1 MMELQVLETIVL
13 VVHVLAALAIIGLVL
28 IQHGKG
34 ADMGSGFGSGAS
46 ATVFGSGG
54 AGNFL
59 TRATTTIAIVFFLTS
74 FGLAFF
80 AKAKSESARTVGIPV
95 VEQRVDDAAEL
106 MIPGMSST
114 DDAIDSELPNLDM
127 LSEPAGDEL
136 PVDNDPIPEG

>member
-1 MMELQVLETIVL
+1 MGIMMELQVLETLVL

-28 IQHGKG
+28 IQQGKG

-59 TRATTTIAIVFFLTS
+59 TRATTGLAILFFITS

-80 AKAKSESARTVGIPV
+80 AKTKSESTNVVGMPV
-95 VEQRVDDAAEL
+95 VERQVEGE
-106 MIPGMSST
+106 IP
-114 DDAIDSELPNLDM
+114 ELP
-127 LSEPAGDEL
+127 GL
-136 PVDNDPIPEG
+136 PSTQDQEVEIPSFETPCSDTESNE